1 MRKNGIIC
9 ALILATP
16 FVGGCGTSHETLVDD
31 FTAIIDND
39 GADPWIF
46 QDEKYYYYTKT
57 TGNNLTLWRSEN
69 LTEVAAGEKKS
80 SGKCLRSLKVSGH
93 RNFISWMVRGS
104 FILRPIIP
112 QKPTGCMY

>member
-1 MRKNGIIC
+1 MFLKLNDMQTATLERRDNEKNGIIC

-16 FVGGCGTSHETLVDD
+16 FVGGCGTSHETLVGD

-69 LTEVAAGEKKS
+69 LTEVAAGRKS
-80 SGKCLRSLKVSGH
+80 HLGNACGV
-93 RNFISWMVRGS
+93 
-104 FILRPIIP
+104 
-112 QKPTGCMY
+112 

>member
-69 LTEVAAGEKKS
+69 LTEVAAGEKKVIWEMPAEFES
-80 SGKCLRSLKVSGH
+80 IWAPELHQLDGTWV
-93 RNFISWMVRGS
+93 V
-104 FILRPIIP
+104 ILRPIIP
-112 QKPTGCMY
+112 QKPTGCMH